1 MKDRKRKIK
10 NPCVVCGKEVR
21 WGIDGCP
28 IVEKGKEFE
37 TLLGGLKGMKHY
49 DCNPQKN
56 ANK

>member
-10 NPCVVCGKEVR
+10 NPCVVCGNEVR

-37 TLLGGLKGMKHY
+37 TLLRFGYLRSCLCRY
-49 DCNPQKN
+49 SNL
-56 ANK
+56 

>member
-10 NPCVVCGKEVR
+10 NPCSVCGKEVR

-49 DCNPQKN
+49 DCNPN